1 MCRRMA
7 REGPGGGSAFAAVC
21 ACLHTGIIYHNIS
34 LRARLLIISFSVGTV
49 GSGKKSRLV
58 GISKSLCMH
67 VRGADAKKVNGL
79 RRCCGGSSCEEE
91 TAVWCAEAVSVCVCV
106 CVRAW
111 VPIFLCT
118 CTNTCVDRC
127 TVPRGE
133 KVTHTHPPPRIH
145 VRSAICSSQHS
156 SPSCHLSPRL
166 TPPFSVLTLR

>member
-7 REGPGGGSAFAAVC
+7 REGPGGGSAFSAVC

-67 VRGADAKKVNGL
+67 VRGADAKKLNGL

-91 TAVWCAEAVSVCVCV
+91 TAVWCVETVSVCMCVCV
-106 CVRAW
+106 CAHES
-111 VPIFLCT
+111 PFF
-118 CTNTCVDRC
+118 CVHAQ
-127 TVPRGE
+127 TLVWTAVLYRGE
-133 KVTHTHPPPRIH
+133 KRSHPPPPPEFT
-145 VRSAICSSQHS
+145 SDQ
-156 SPSCHLSPRL
+156 PSVPRN
-166 TPPFSVLTLR
+166 TADPRATCPRA